1 MPNLKQFKYSVK
13 GTADE
18 TANPGIIAAVD
29 KDLALERLKEVYGD
43 NPELVAIEFI
53 TDEQFDELVQANTAD
68 DVDGNEQVHKIDL
81 E

>member
-43 NPELVAIEFI
+43 TELITIEFL
-53 TDEQFDELVQANTAD
+53 TDEQFDELVRANTAD